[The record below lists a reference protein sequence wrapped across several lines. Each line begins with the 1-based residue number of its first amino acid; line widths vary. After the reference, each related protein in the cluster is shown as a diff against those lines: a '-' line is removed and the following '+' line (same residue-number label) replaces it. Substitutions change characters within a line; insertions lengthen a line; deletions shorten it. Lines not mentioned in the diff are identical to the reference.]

1 MVQERLAAWLGGYR
15 SALGQRDLR
24 LLFAGLVISETG
36 TWAYNVALLAFVFD
50 RTHSLGWV
58 GAAGLSR
65 FVPQLL
71 LSAYGGVVAE
81 RTERIRLMAGADVV
95 CAVCQASMAVVAA
108 AGGAVVVALAFAVLT
123 AATSVVYPPCVAATI
138 PSVVDEDDLVAA
150 NALHGTIEN
159 LVIIAG
165 PAIGAGLLLA
175 GSPAAAF
182 AINAASFLVSA
193 VLVTRVRA
201 RSRPV
206 DVTEAGS
213 AGPLQQML
221 VGVRTI
227 AALPAARPLVAFS
240 ALVSFVYGTDTVLL
254 VAVSENRLGTGSEG
268 FGYLLAGIGLGGI
281 LMAAAVDRLAGSR
294 RLAAIIVVGVAGYCL
309 PTALLTVVHSPA
321 LAFALEVVRG
331 GSTLVVDVLAITA
344 LQRAVPP
351 DQLARVFGV
360 FFAFILGAIS
370 LGALVTPPIVSA
382 FGLNAGLL
390 IMAFVPFAV
399 GLGGYPAL
407 LSIDRQT
414 AARTAALAPRVAVL
428 EGLGIF
434 ATASRAVLERLAAAA
449 SEVRFGPASTI
460 VREGE
465 PADALYVLIDGQVE
479 VTARGDAGGAEQTIR
494 QMSGP
499 SYFGEIGVLEGI
511 PRTATVTALTECRC
525 ERIAG
530 EELLGALAAAPLS
543 SSLMENARSRLAVTH
558 PSRRA
563 TFAEASAPAGGTS
576 GWPRRPSSSTHSTSR
591 REAPCSP
598 SGTRA
603 RRSR

>member
-1 MVQERLAAWLGGYR
+1 MVQRRLAAWLGGYR
-15 SALGQRDLR
+15 SALGQRDVR

-95 CAVCQASMAVVAA
+95 CALCQASMAAVAA
-108 AGGAVVVALAFAVLT
+108 AGGPVVLALAFAVLP

-165 PAIGAGLLLA
+165 PAVGAALLLA

-193 VLVTRVRA
+193 VLVVRVRA

-206 DVTEAGS
+206 DVTEAGT

-227 AALPAARPLVAFS
+227 AALPAARTLVAFS

-281 LMAAAVDRLAGSR
+281 LMATAVDRIAGSR
-294 RLAAIIVVGVAGYCL
+294 NLAPIIIAGVAGYCL
-309 PTALLTVVHSPA
+309 PTALLTVAHPPS

-344 LQRAVPP
+344 LQRAVPS

-370 LGALVTPPIVSA
+370 LGALVTPPLVSA
-382 FGLNAGLL
+382 TSLDTGLL
-390 IMAFVPFAV
+390 TMAFAPFAL
-399 GLGGYPAL
+399 GLLGYPAL
-407 LSIDRQT
+407 MAIDRQT
-414 AARTAALAPRVAVL
+414 AERTGELAPRIAVL

-434 ATASRAVLERLAAAA
+434 ATASRPILERLAAAA
-449 SEVRFGPASTI
+449 DEVTFPAATAI

-465 PADALYVLIDGQVE
+465 PADALYVLVDGQIE
-479 VTARGDAGGAEQTIR
+479 VTAHGEAGGEDRVIR
-494 QMSGP
+494 EMSGP
-499 SYFGEIGVLEGI
+499 TYFGEIGVLEGI
-511 PRTATVTALTECRC
+511 
-525 ERIAG
+525 
-530 EELLGALAAAPLS
+530 
-543 SSLMENARSRLAVTH
+543 
-558 PSRRA
+558 
-563 TFAEASAPAGGTS
+563 
-576 GWPRRPSSSTHSTSR
+576 
-591 REAPCSP
+591 
-598 SGTRA
+598 
-603 RRSR
+603 